1 MATIDD
7 SAVDYS
13 SLTAL
18 TKEQYI
24 PKLVDNIK
32 KKSVLLQRML
42 GKSRPNA
49 SGNQIVQ
56 PIEYADS
63 TALGF
68 YEKYGELDVDPDE
81 FAMSAKYDWTQA
93 YASVSISGY
102 EERVNDNPE
111 KLIDLLGAKM
121 KNAEKSLAKKF
132 SKALYGVDDAKLVS
146 LADIA
151 SQTNPSSANGG
162 NLGGIAVSN
171 TWWKGAFVDAHT
183 DVTDRAIAGVTAGTT
198 TQFDGQSTIIDEV
211 FRAGWEK
218 MSKDSGDKP
227 SLIVVPQIVFD
238 MYEQFLS
245 DKKRT
250 PSMASGEVADAGF
263 IGMKYRG
270 VDLVVDPS
278 CPAGKAYFI
287 NEDYLRMVHSRKA
300 NFTFGGFKA
309 PVKQDAKTGH
319 ILWMGQL
326 VCSNRAKAVG
336 EITGLAEDYTTV
348 IPEAS

>member
-1 MATIDD
+1 
-7 SAVDYS
+7 
-13 SLTAL
+13 
-18 TKEQYI
+18 
-24 PKLVDNIK
+24 
-32 KKSVLLQRML
+32 ML

-68 YEKYGELDVDPDE
+68 YEKYGTLDVDPDE

-132 SKALYGVDDAKLVS
+132 SKALYGVDDSKLVS

-151 SQTNPSSANGG
+151 SQSNPSTANGG
-162 NLGGIAVSN
+162 ALGGITNASN
-171 TWWKGAFVDAHT
+171 ANPFGKGAFVDAHT
-183 DVTDRAIAGVTAGTT
+183 DATNQAIPGVTGGATT
-198 TQFDGQSTIIDEV
+198 VFDGQSTIIDEI
-211 FRAGWEK
+211 FRKGWEK

-250 PSMASGEVADAGF
+250 PSLASGEVADAGF

-278 CPAGKAYFI
+278 CPAGEAFFI
-287 NEDYLRMVHSRKA
+287 NEEYLRMVHSRKA
-300 NFTFGGFKA
+300 NFTFSGFKQ

-336 EITGLAEDYTTV
+336 QITGLAENYTDV
-348 IPEAS
+348 IPASS